1 MAFPSSSTAFARST
15 CDYPDITRDWL
26 HQSALKTRYRTAFD
40 GDGNGVHPS
49 TTSFTMHEETHV
61 QAGRVI
67 RDLHNFGVQ
76 YARSGGPWTYRWT
89 GLAGAKVC
97 KPGYHRYGA
106 AIDFTRFDWGSGN
119 YVDTALHGKDG
130 RLYLRRR
137 YLAVIAT
144 CRKHFG
150 TVLHCNNDPDG
161 SHWNHIH
168 ADRGRK
174 AVAANWGYQTD
185 TTIIQWAAR
194 DLAGVKDMVIDGDFG
209 PKTKR
214 GYEVLREQFGTG
226 GIDPTA
232 SGDNFRVWLDLI
244 GRHGIAD
251 KPAGTFRATAATTA
265 EAAAAG
271 N

>member
-26 HQSALKTRYRTAFD
+26 YESGLKTRYRTAFN
-40 GDGNGVHPS
+40 GDGYGVHPS
-49 TTSFTMHEETHV
+49 TTSFTMHEETHT
-61 QAGRVI
+61 QAGRVV
-67 RDLHNFGVQ
+67 RDLDYLGVN
-76 YARSGGPWTYRWT
+76 YARSEGPWNYQWT

-106 AIDFTRFDWGSGN
+106 AIDFTRFDWGSGH
-119 YVDTALHGKDG
+119 YVDTAVHGKDR

-137 YLAVIAT
+137 YLAVIAI

-150 TVLHCNNDPDG
+150 TVLHCNHDPDG

-168 ADRGRK
+168 ADRGRQSVP
-174 AVAANWGYQTD
+174 ADWDYQTD

-194 DLAGVKDMVIDGDFG
+194 DLAGVKDMPIDGDFG

-214 GYEVLREQFGTG
+214 GYELLREKFGTA

-232 SGDNFRVWLDLI
+232 TSPNNRVWLDLI
-244 GRHGIAD
+244 ARHGMAD
-251 KPAGTFRATAATTA
+251 KPAGTFRATAAMKA

-271 N
+271 D

>member
-1 MAFPSSSTAFARST
+1 MAFPSSSKAFARSN
-15 CDYPDITRDWL
+15 CDYPDITRDWF
-26 HQSALKTRYRTAFD
+26 HQSGLKTRYRTAFN
-40 GDGNGVHPS
+40 GDGYGVHPS
-49 TTSFTMHEETHV
+49 TTAFTMHEEAHT

-67 RDLHNFGVQ
+67 RDLHNLGQ
-76 YARSGGPWTYRWT
+76 LYARSEPPWAYQWT

-106 AIDFTRFDWGSGN
+106 AIDFTRFDWGSGH
-119 YVDTALHGKDG
+119 YVDTAVHGKER

-150 TVLHCNNDPDG
+150 TVLHCHNDPDG

-168 ADRGRK
+168 ADRGRQ
-174 AVAANWGYQTD
+174 AVAADWGYQTD

-209 PKTKR
+209 PQTTE
-214 GYEVLREQFGTG
+214 GYELLRKRFGAAS
-226 GIDPTA
+226 IDPTR
-232 SGDNFRVWLDLI
+232 SDVNNRIWLDLI
-244 GRHGIAD
+244 GRHGMAD
-251 KPAGTFRATAATTA
+251 KPAGTYKADESMKA

-271 N
+271 D

>member
-15 CDYPDITRDWL
+15 CELPDITRDWL
-26 HQSALKTRYRTAFD
+26 HQDALKTRYRTAFD
-40 GDGNGVHPS
+40 GDGNGVHPN
-49 TTSFTMHEETHV
+49 TTSFTMHEEAHAK
-61 QAGRVI
+61 AGLVI
-67 RDLHNFGVQ
+67 RDLHHLGAN
-76 YARSGGPWTYRWT
+76 YARSEGPWSYQWT

-106 AIDFTRFDWGSGN
+106 AIDFTRFDWGAGN
-119 YVDTALHGKDG
+119 YVDTAVHGKDK

-150 TVLHCNNDPDG
+150 IVLHCNNDPDG

-168 ADRGRK
+168 VDRGRQ
-174 AVAANWGYQTD
+174 AVAANWDYQTD

-194 DLAGVKDMVIDGDFG
+194 DLAGVKDMPIDGDFG

-214 GYEVLREQFGTG
+214 GFELLRERFGTG
-226 GIDPTA
+226 GVDPTA
-232 SGDNFRVWLDLI
+232 SGDAFRVWLTLI
-244 GRHGIAD
+244 GRHGVAD
-251 KPAGTFRATAATTA
+251 QAAGAFPADAALQT

-271 N
+271 D